1 MINIKSNTDLEK
13 MKEAGR
19 ITGAALKLAGESVK
33 AGMTTFALDRIIHDY
48 IVKCGAKPSFLNYGG
63 FPASACIS
71 INDEVGAYYKGFHG
85 DSCATFPV
93 GEVSDEAKDLLKVT
107 EDSLYYAI
115 EKAQVG
121 NRLGDVCHAVQ
132 EYCEGRGY
140 YIVKNYC
147 GHGVGR
153 ELHESPEVPNY
164 GKPGH
169 GPKLVAGMVIAIE
182 PMINVKGE
190 GVRVLQN
197 GWTVVTQSGS
207 LSAHFEH
214 TIAITPDGPVI
225 LTAR

>member
-1 MINIKSNTDLEK
+1 MS
-13 MKEAGR
+13 
-19 ITGAALKLAGESVK
+19 
-33 AGMTTFALDRIIHDY
+33 
-48 IVKCGAKPSFLNYGG
+48 
-63 FPASACIS
+63 
-71 INDEVGAYYKGFHG
+71 
-85 DSCATFPV
+85 
-93 GEVSDEAKDLLKVT
+93 
-107 EDSLYYAI
+107 
-115 EKAQVG
+115 
-121 NRLGDVCHAVQ
+121 AVQ